1 MTMYYLYFQYGCT
14 TELLLGK
21 SENLEKLEKRK
32 KQESKHFPS
41 DELEIVY
48 FSESGEIHYA

>member
-1 MTMYYLYFQYGCT
+1 MTMYYLYFQYGYT

-21 SENLEKLEKRK
+21 SENLEKLEKLK
-32 KQESKHFPS
+32 KQESKHFSS

-48 FSESGEIHYA
+48 FSGSGEIHCA